1 MLILMHRLVFVLFIS
16 PVLCLS
22 QNQDLNDVAGDLIFL
37 TGQYVEPAAQATIY
51 QASSGWF
58 KNAKALNLWE
68 VDLSLQ
74 VNALFLPKNKQN
86 FNISEP
92 NLVNLSI
99 QGNQTNASIPTALG
113 GESNVVLEGSINGDA
128 IEIDAPEGLDQSVF
142 NYFQFQAALGLWKG
156 TTFITRYS
164 PRIKINKTYYQVY
177 GFGLQHNISQWIPSI
192 DNDKFNIAAL
202 VSYSKYNVSDEFS
215 PANLVLGTINA
226 INVEGNSFLFS
237 VLASKTIK
245 KFDFTAAIG
254 ITESDFTYQIGGDGE
269 LLLLVLNTALETLE
283 GNETNFKGDLGV
295 NYNFNKFS
303 INSNISFGAFTNLVL
318 GFNYKL

>member
-1 MLILMHRLVFVLFIS
+1 MRRLVFILFIL

-22 QNQDLNDVAGDLIFL
+22 QNQDLDDLAGDLIFL

-51 QASSGWF
+51 QSSSGWF

-74 VNALFLPKNKQN
+74 ANALFLPKRKQN
-86 FNISEP
+86 FDISEA
-92 NLVNLSI
+92 NLVNLGI
-99 QGNQTNASIPTALG
+99 QGNQTTATIPTALG
-113 GESNVVLEGSINGDA
+113 GESNVVLEGSIDDEI
-128 IEIDAPEGLDQSVF
+128 IEIDAPEGLNQSVF
-142 NYFQFQAALGLWKG
+142 NYFQIQAAIGLWKG

-164 PRIKINKTYYQVY
+164 PKIKINKTYYQIFGV
-177 GFGLQHNISQWIPSI
+177 GLQHNISQWIPAI
-192 DNDKFNIAAL
+192 DSSKFNLAAL

-215 PANLVLGTINA
+215 PANLVLGSINS
-226 INVEGNSFLFS
+226 INVEGNSILFS

-245 KFDFTAAIG
+245 KLDFTAAIG
-254 ITESDFTYQIGGDGE
+254 ITKSEFTYKIGGDGE

-283 GNETNFKGDLGV
+283 GDETNLKGDLGV

-303 INSNISFGAFTNLVL
+303 INSNISFGAFTNLII